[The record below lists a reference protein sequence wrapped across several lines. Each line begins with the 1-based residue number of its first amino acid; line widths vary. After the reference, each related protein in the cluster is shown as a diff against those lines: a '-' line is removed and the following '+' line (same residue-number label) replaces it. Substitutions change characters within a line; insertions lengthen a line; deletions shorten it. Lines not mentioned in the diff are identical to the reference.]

1 MFMFVQLFLT
11 LLRCLFC
18 CCFSAAAAFVCLS
31 LCLCL
36 FVCSLTLLLP
46 FDVGVVVAALN
57 DLFFSFFLQLFLCD
71 SAVDLLGLSCAVTLV
86 ERLIPTAIV
95 GGMKLDYA
103 AAAARGP
110 KAASGGELSE
120 NVDVAVGNAATAKL
134 SQSTTN

>member
-11 LLRCLFC
+11 ETALFC
-18 CCFSAAAAFVCLS
+18 CFCLCMFVS
-31 LCLCL
+31 LFLFICL
-36 FVCSLTLLLP
+36 FVD
-46 FDVGVVVAALN
+46 FVVVAAALN
-57 DLFFSFFLQLFLCD
+57 DLFVSFFLQLFLCD

-110 KAASGGELSE
+110 KAATGGELSE

>member
-1 MFMFVQLFLT
+1 M
-11 LLRCLFC
+11 
-18 CCFSAAAAFVCLS
+18 
-31 LCLCL
+31 
-36 FVCSLTLLLP
+36 TLLLP
-46 FDVGVVVAALN
+46 FDVIVVVAAALN
-57 DLFFSFFLQLFLCD
+57 DLFVSFFLQLFLCD

>member
-1 MFMFVQLFLT
+1 MFVQLFLT

-18 CCFSAAAAFVCLS
+18 CCFSAAVFVCLS
-31 LCLCL
+31 LCFCL

-46 FDVGVVVAALN
+46 FDFVVVAAALN
-57 DLFFSFFLQLFLCD
+57 DLFVSFFLQLFLCD

-103 AAAARGP
+103 AAVARGP
-110 KAASGGELSE
+110 KAATGVELSE